1 MRAWG
6 EGMRNFKYSVLIV
19 LAAALAGCGTVET
32 MAPTAAPSAV
42 ATLPA
47 DALIG
52 KWGIASYRE
61 EKDRVRTERMA
72 RSFCGKS
79 AYTIT
84 KGPTDGVMMHVA
96 DDTKQY
102 ELALKRS
109 RDGKTYLGFATP
121 PGDPQDREIISMSD
135 KEVIMRYVDPD
146 ANTRYGTFIYVR
158 C

>member
-6 EGMRNFKYSVLIV
+6 EGMRNFKYGVLIV
-19 LAAALAGCGTVET
+19 MAAALAGCGTVET
-32 MAPTAAPSAV
+32 MAPTAPSAV

-72 RSFCGKS
+72 RSFCGRS
-79 AYTIT
+79 PYVIT

-109 RDGKTYLGFATP
+109 RDNKTYLGFATP